1 MYPSKLYHARIFLHN
16 ELSSF
21 YIHILIKNKL
31 EEFMMGIFKSQVEKD
46 AEKQAKMEKWLNE
59 RGLSGISKDNY
70 QQVSRI
76 RTFLFGTGLL
86 GLFSSTSD
94 ATKNSMYLLQ
104 AIAEQNW
111 LLIKQQDKLA
121 KQNDEIIEIL
131 KKRSEK

>member
-1 MYPSKLYHARIFLHN
+1 
-16 ELSSF
+16 
-21 YIHILIKNKL
+21 
-31 EEFMMGIFKSQVEKD
+31 MGIFKSQVEKD

-59 RGLSGISKDNY
+59 RGLSGVSKDNY

-76 RTFLFGTGLL
+76 RTFLNGTGLL
-86 GLFSSTSD
+86 GLFPSTSD

-131 KKRSEK
+131 KKESEK